1 MSYHIVTIEAPQCEL
16 SCRNGQLICATE
28 DDVKQIPI
36 EDVAAIIITSF
47 SSTLHSALFL
57 EAARHG
63 VPLILCEQFK
73 PVSLMLPANR
83 AGDTLLVKASLA
95 LDKRKKEALWRKTV
109 DAKCLNQYLLALH
122 LKPFHQKLP
131 RLEALAYGKSQN
143 KEATSARYYWGIFG
157 ESLGVPSFKRHA
169 DGYPLNGMLNY
180 GYAVLLSTVLQ
191 KLFALGLDPTFGIS
205 HATRERSTPL
215 AYDLMEQFRPCVDW
229 RVAQW
234 MQAQEDL
241 GHFHISREFRRYVT
255 GFVVE
260 KVGYLQLEMPIQ
272 NCIEDVIR
280 SFRKAI
286 LEQQVRKY
294 KPWTPPNSK
303 WAG

>member
-1 MSYHIVTIEAPQCEL
+1 MSYHIVTIDANRSEL
-16 SCRNGQLICATE
+16 SCRNGQLICAT
-28 DDVKQIPI
+28 DDGNKQLPI

-47 SSTLHSALFL
+47 SSTIHSGLFV
-57 EAARHG
+57 EAAKHG

-83 AGDTLLVKASLA
+83 SGDTLLMKATLA
-95 LDKRKKEALWRKTV
+95 LDKRKKSALWQKTI
-109 DAKCLNQYLLALH
+109 DAKCMNQYLHVLH
-122 LKPFHQKLP
+122 MQPFHPKLP
-131 RLEALAYGKSQN
+131 RLEALALGKSQA
-143 KEATSARYYWGIFG
+143 KESTSARYYWRIFG
-157 ESLGVPSFKRHA
+157 DFLGVDGFRRH
-169 DGYPLNGMLNY
+169 GEGFPLNGMLNY

-215 AYDLMEQFRPCVDW
+215 AYDLMEPFRPCVDW
-229 RVAQW
+229 RVARW
-234 MQAQEDL
+234 MKAQEDET
-241 GHFHISREFRRYVT
+241 HFQISREFRRYVT
-255 GFVVE
+255 GFTLE
-260 KVGYLQLEMPIQ
+260 KVGYLQMEMPIQ

-280 SFRKAI
+280 SFRRAI

-294 KPWTPPNSK
+294 KPWTPPNLK